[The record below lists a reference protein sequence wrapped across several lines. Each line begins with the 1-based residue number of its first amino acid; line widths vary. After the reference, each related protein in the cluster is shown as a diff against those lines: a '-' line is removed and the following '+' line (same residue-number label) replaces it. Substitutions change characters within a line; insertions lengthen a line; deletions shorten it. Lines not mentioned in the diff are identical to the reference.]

1 MSENAR
7 MEGSGGCRVISPQ
20 SLTTPFGSQ
29 APALWLRRLMVSR
42 FRSYEDLAVD
52 VDARPVVLT
61 GPNGAGKTNLL
72 EAISLLGPGRGLR
85 AARLGELERRD
96 GPDNSAGQASS
107 GWAVAAEVETAD
119 GAVTLGTGTQG
130 LVSGSRERRL
140 VKVDGKPARGQAA
153 LGAVLRLVWL
163 TPQMD
168 GLLREAAGERR
179 RFLDRLVAA
188 FDPEH
193 SGRLYAYEHA
203 LRERSRLLK
212 AGEGDG
218 AWYATLE
225 DTMARYGVAIAA
237 GRRVLTARLNQA
249 ALASACFPSA
259 ILDLDCGVDRL
270 LAGRPALTVEDG
282 IRARLAE
289 LRAQDAENGG
299 ATVGPHRADLLVTH
313 RAKNMPAALCST
325 GEQKALLIALLL
337 AHARL
342 LTIECGLAPVLLLD
356 EVAAHL
362 DGERRKALFSE
373 LLQLGA
379 QAWMTGTDGEVFRT
393 LGEAAQFFCLRE
405 HRLWP
410 GSADRM

>member
-1 MSENAR
+1 
-7 MEGSGGCRVISPQ
+7 MEGSGGGRVVSPQ

-96 GPDNSAGQASS
+96 GPDNSTGQASL

-130 LVSGSRERRL
+130 LASGSRERRL

-168 GLLREAAGERR
+168 GLFREAAGERR

-203 LRERSRLLK
+203 LRERSRLLR
-212 AGEGDG
+212 AGP
-218 AWYATLE
+218 
-225 DTMARYGVAIAA
+225 A
-237 GRRVLTARLNQA
+237 GQS
-249 ALASACFPSA
+249 SAP
-259 ILDLDCGVDRL
+259 
-270 LAGRPALTVEDG
+270 
-282 IRARLAE
+282 
-289 LRAQDAENGG
+289 
-299 ATVGPHRADLLVTH
+299 
-313 RAKNMPAALCST
+313 
-325 GEQKALLIALLL
+325 
-337 AHARL
+337 
-342 LTIECGLAPVLLLD
+342 
-356 EVAAHL
+356 
-362 DGERRKALFSE
+362 
-373 LLQLGA
+373 
-379 QAWMTGTDGEVFRT
+379 
-393 LGEAAQFFCLRE
+393 
-405 HRLWP
+405 
-410 GSADRM
+410 

>member
-1 MSENAR
+1 

-299 ATVGPHRADLLVTH
+299 ATVGPHRADLWVTH